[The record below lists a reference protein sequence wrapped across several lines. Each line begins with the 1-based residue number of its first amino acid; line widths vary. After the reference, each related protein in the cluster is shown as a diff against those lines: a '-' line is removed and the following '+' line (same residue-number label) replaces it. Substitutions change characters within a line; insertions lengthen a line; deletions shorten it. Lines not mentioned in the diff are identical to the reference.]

1 MAIQTPN
8 QELLAAYLQIPIAAP
23 LLDINFGFARARVLD
38 TAIELRLFTHI
49 AAGAQTCSALANAA
63 DCNVQALQ
71 ILLEAL
77 LGLELLQRKRDTY
90 SLTALAATYL
100 VEGQPGYIGTH
111 LRAVIEQW
119 DTWGNL
125 TQIIRTGDRQIKRDW
140 SSPEGRASDPG
151 MFTHLFPLVFPAA
164 WQAASQVEPALQG
177 RVLDISAGSGA
188 WSIATALRHPQV
200 EVIARDEPALLEDV
214 YKQVTRFGL
223 EERVLLQSTQ
233 VELRALP
240 SESFSL
246 VIVGHVCRFKGARK
260 SQALLRECYRLL
272 QPGGKLILADVMPND
287 ERTGPSAALMIGL
300 SLFLNSQEGGVFT
313 GTQYHTW
320 LRATGF
326 EQIKELRLGPLPL
339 LLASR

>member
-1 MAIQTPN
+1 MVLQISN
-8 QELLAAYLQIPIAAP
+8 QELLAPYLQVPIAAP

-38 TAIELRLFTHI
+38 TAIELKLFTHI
-49 AAGAQTCSALANAA
+49 AGGAHTCSALATVASCNA
-63 DCNVQALQ
+63 QALQ
-71 ILLEAL
+71 AL
-77 LGLELLQRKRDTY
+77 LDALVGLELLQRKREAY
-90 SLTALAATYL
+90 SLSALAAVYL
-100 VEGQPGYIGTH
+100 VEGQPGYIGSH
-111 LRAVIEQW
+111 LSAVMEQW

-125 TQIIRTGDRQIKRDW
+125 TEVMRTGKKKLRRDW
-140 SSPEGRASDPG
+140 GSPEGREQDPG

-164 WQAASQVEPALQG
+164 WQAASQLDTELQG
-177 RVLDISAGSGA
+177 RVLDVCAGSGA

-200 EVIARDEPALLEDV
+200 EIIARDEPGLLPDLHE
-214 YKQVTRFGL
+214 QVSRFGL
-223 EERVLLQSTQ
+223 QERILLQPTQ
-233 VELRALP
+233 LELRSLP

-272 QPGGKLILADVMPND
+272 QPGGKLLLADIMPND
-287 ERTGPSAALMIGL
+287 ERTGPAAALMIGL

-313 GTQYHTW
+313 TTQFHTW

-326 EQIKELRLGPLPL
+326 EQIKELRIGPLPL